1 MSRVGYGYNPGVM
14 PFEETLSKTVATTET
29 LLETL
34 RAATRGT
41 EYDGRLFLVGGF
53 VRDRVMNLPPSASAD
68 IDLVLEGDALSLA
81 RFLRQQGAAD
91 FEPVV
96 YPRFGTAMVVV
107 QGRDVELVTARVESY
122 APGSRKPETVKAG
135 TLQDDA
141 RRRDFTINTL
151 LQNLHTGEITDPLG
165 RAFADIDA
173 GILRTPTDPL
183 LTFQD
188 DPLRML
194 RAVRFAAR
202 LGFRVEP
209 FTWKAV
215 RQSAPRL
222 SIISAER
229 IRDEFSKTLLATR
242 APLGLNLLKES
253 GLLAQFAPELMEM
266 VGVSQNEF
274 HAYPVWEHTL
284 IALGNLPAEAS
295 LTLRLA
301 TLLHD
306 VGKPRTKGTGEDGRV
321 HFYGHAEVGAE
332 ITRKFLTR
340 LKFSSDEVA
349 AVTRLVAQHMRV
361 GDYKPAWTDAAVRRL
376 MRDLGPQLPD
386 LFAIHR
392 VDVSALAP
400 GHTDI
405 SRAEQLKAR
414 MAPIEAAQDISALT
428 SPLNGQELMRLLGL
442 TAGRRLGEVKDF
454 LTGEVVEGRL
464 APDDQA
470 GAEKLARQF
479 LVKRFGD

>member
-1 MSRVGYGYNPGVM
+1 MNEAGREIFGYTYPTM
-14 PFEETLSKTVATTET
+14 PAEKTISDTET

-41 EYDGRLFLVGGF
+41 EYEKRLFLVGGF
-53 VRDRVMNLPPSASAD
+53 VRDRVMGLPPSASTD
-68 IDLVLEGDALSLA
+68 IDIVLEGDALELA
-81 RFLRQQGAAD
+81 RFLRERGAAD

-107 QGRDVELVTARVESY
+107 RGRDVELVTARVESY
-122 APGSRKPETVKAG
+122 APDSRKPETVAPG

-151 LQNLHTGEITDPLG
+151 LQNLHTGKITDPLG
-165 RAFADIDA
+165 QAFADMDA

-202 LGFRVEP
+202 LGFAIEP
-209 FTWKAV
+209 LTWKAI

-222 SIISAER
+222 AMISAER
-229 IRDEFSKTLLATR
+229 LRDEFSKTLLTSR
-242 APLGLNLLKES
+242 APLGLEMLKGS

-266 VGVSQNEF
+266 VGVTQNEF

-284 IALGNLPAEAS
+284 VALGNLPADAS

-306 VGKPRTKGTGEDGRV
+306 VGKPRTKSVGEDGRV
-321 HFYGHAEVGAE
+321 HFYGHAERGAE

-340 LKFSSDEVA
+340 LKFPNDEIA
-349 AVTRLVAQHMRV
+349 AVTQLVAQHMRV
-361 GDYKPAWTDAAVRRL
+361 GDYHPDWTDAAVRRL
-376 MRDLGPQLPD
+376 IRDLGPQMAD

-405 SRAEQLKAR
+405 SRAEALKAR
-414 MAPIEAAQDISALT
+414 MEPIQAAQDISALT
-428 SPLNGQELMRLLGL
+428 SPLDGQELMALLHL
-442 TAGRRLGEVKDF
+442 PPGRRLGEIKEYLV
-454 LTGEVVEGRL
+454 GEVVEGRL
-464 APDDQA
+464 GPEDKKQA
-470 GAEKLARQF
+470 KEIA
-479 LVKRFGD
+479 KRFLRQKSS